1 MKRVVSLWFPKLST
15 DRLART
21 NAKDWSAR
29 AAATVVW
36 RDSCPRLAAVNPH
49 ARAAGL
55 RPYMRLAD
63 SRTLVPDLVTTP
75 VEPQADHRL
84 IETLANWCDRYT
96 PWVAIDP
103 LGDAMAEEGA
113 EACSA
118 GGFGGDAGLL
128 LDVTGCG
135 HLFGQG
141 SDKGEAGERA
151 LLADLVE
158 RLSRHDF
165 ACRAA
170 MADTAGAAW
179 ALARFAEKQADLF
192 CPVNGQREA
201 LAALPVDGLRL
212 DKPILET
219 FLKLGLRRIGDL
231 YPLPRA
237 PLSRRFGDQPLT
249 RLDQALGKVDEPIE
263 PRRPPPAFRTRL
275 SFAEPI
281 SRPEDIAAVT
291 SRLLAALCQ
300 QFEQASVGAR
310 KLEIALYRVDGSVDR
325 TAIGTSR
332 PNRDNPKLMKLFEE
346 KLGELDPGFGV
357 ELMILSA
364 PEVEEWTD
372 AQESLPETA
381 RRPNSSW
388 HEDGTIDLADRLA
401 MRLGA
406 ENVVRL
412 VPRDSHLPERVQTTV
427 PFATAAPEAPGHDL
441 PR

>member
-1 MKRVVSLWFPKLST
+1 MP
-15 DRLART
+15 APP
-21 NAKDWSAR
+21 ASAP
-29 AAATVVW
+29 TCG
-36 RDSCPRLAAVNPH
+36 S
-49 ARAAGL
+49 
-55 RPYMRLAD
+55 AD
-63 SRTLVPDLVTTP
+63 ARTLVPDLVTTA
-75 VEPQADHRL
+75 VEPQADRRL

-103 LGDAMAEEGA
+103 LGSAIAEEGA

-135 HLFGQG
+135 HLFGK
-141 SDKGEAGERA
+141 DEAGERA

-158 RLSRHDF
+158 RLARHDF
-165 ACRAA
+165 TCRAA

-179 ALARFAEKQADLF
+179 ALARYAEKQADLF
-192 CPVNGQREA
+192 CPRNGQRAA

-237 PLSRRFGDQPLT
+237 PLARRFGDLPLT
-249 RLDQALGKVDEPIE
+249 RIDQALGKIDEPIE

-275 SFAEPI
+275 AFAEPI
-281 SRPEDIAAVT
+281 GRPEDIAAAT
-291 SRLLAALCQ
+291 SRLLAALCK

-325 TAIGTSR
+325 TSIGTSR

-357 ELMILSA
+357 ELMILAA
-364 PEVEEWTD
+364 PEVESWTGAQD
-372 AQESLPETA
+372 ALPETA
-381 RRPNSSW
+381 RSLHPLG
-388 HEDGTIDLADRLA
+388 EDGTIDLADRLA
-401 MRLGA
+401 LQAGPGECRAAGA
-406 ENVVRL
+406 ARQPPARARADDGAAFRPGRAGRRVGSGS
-412 VPRDSHLPERVQTTV
+412 PR
-427 PFATAAPEAPGHDL
+427 
-441 PR
+441 